1 MCKITFSKFHPMA
14 DSTNSSVNS
23 ALCCKESPTPS
34 EESSWT
40 MYFEDFLASEERR
53 MAGDISSSVVEGS
66 SMISDAA
73 SCAAWKPTARADST
87 GSCKKLRLKKRRA
100 WVALEDDPL
109 EDTASSPVYNVKFG
123 RTHACALTR
132 PDLIP
137 RKKEE
142 NRDISKIG
150 VGYGEGSLS
159 KRSIVNEFGL
169 VDRKNNECIELK
181 KKGVCLVPFS
191 MLVDY
196 LG

>member
-109 EDTASSPVYNVKFG
+109 EDTASSP
-123 RTHACALTR
+123 ACALTR